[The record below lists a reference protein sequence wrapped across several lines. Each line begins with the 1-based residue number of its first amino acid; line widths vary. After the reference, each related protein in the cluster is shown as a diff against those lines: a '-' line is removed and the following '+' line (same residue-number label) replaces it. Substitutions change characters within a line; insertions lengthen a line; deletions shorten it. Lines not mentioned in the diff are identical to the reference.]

1 MTAQFQRDVGKYS
14 TEYIVSSD
22 DLLVGFRG
30 LWNFGADPRLADS
43 MDAISSTALHDT
55 DDLLSPPITGRVSA
69 GLEMYYGL
77 LNKGGGC
84 ELLVI

>member
-1 MTAQFQRDVGKYS
+1 
-14 TEYIVSSD
+14 
-22 DLLVGFRG
+22 
-30 LWNFGADPRLADS
+30 LADS
-43 MDAISSTALHDT
+43 IDAISSTALHDT